1 MGRSSSHLK
10 IFLFFH
16 FLVDIVRT
24 MVYNAITGARD
35 ERPKKGRTTMN
46 NDILKNFVE
55 QELNENNKHLNAE
68 IASVGFFIGAKN
80 EEVSF
85 HGNHRAQ
92 YNLLLKFCAENNL
105 TVVSTHPGTLATV
118 IRVETE
124 AE

>member
-1 MGRSSSHLK
+1 MRYKSRM
-10 IFLFFH
+10 IFCAFVN

-24 MVYNAITGARD
+24 MVYNEITEAID
-35 ERPKKGRTTMN
+35 ECPKKGRTTMN

-68 IASVGFFIGAKN
+68 LSSVGFFIGAKN

-85 HGNHRAQ
+85 HVNHRAQ
-92 YNLLLKFCAENNL
+92 YNLLLKFCATNNL
-105 TVVSTHPGTLATV
+105 TVVATHPGTLATV

>member
-1 MGRSSSHLK
+1 M
-10 IFLFFH
+10 IFCAFVN

-24 MVYNAITGARD
+24 MVYNAITEARD

-55 QELNENNKHLNAE
+55 KELNENNKHLNAE
-68 IASVGFFIGAKN
+68 LASVGFFIGAKN

>member
-1 MGRSSSHLK
+1 
-10 IFLFFH
+10 
-16 FLVDIVRT
+16 
-24 MVYNAITGARD
+24 
-35 ERPKKGRTTMN
+35 MN

-55 QELNENNKHLNAE
+55 QELNENNKHLDAE
-68 IASVGFFIGAKN
+68 LASVGFFIGAKN

-85 HGNHRAQ
+85 HWNNRAQ

-124 AE
+124 EE